1 VLDGD
6 RPSQRPI
13 HGQRSAAGLYGL
25 HCVDTVPCFQWNRGK
40 DILLM
45 DEHELLV
52 DLGENPWYEDIVTL
66 LDDDD
71 VELLRKENDND

>member
-1 VLDGD
+1 M
-6 RPSQRPI
+6 
-13 HGQRSAAGLYGL
+13 
-25 HCVDTVPCFQWNRGK
+25 
-40 DILLM
+40 M

>member
-1 VLDGD
+1 MYWL
-6 RPSQRPI
+6 
-13 HGQRSAAGLYGL
+13 
-25 HCVDTVPCFQWNRGK
+25 DTVPCFQWNRGK

>member
-1 VLDGD
+1 MYWL
-6 RPSQRPI
+6 
-13 HGQRSAAGLYGL
+13 
-25 HCVDTVPCFQWNRGK
+25 DTVPCFQWNHGK

>member
-1 VLDGD
+1 MLDGD

-13 HGQRSAAGLYGL
+13 HGQRDTCSMSCMY
-25 HCVDTVPCFQWNRGK
+25 CVDHVSRLQRNYGK

-52 DLGENPWYEDIVTL
+52 DLGENPWYESIVML
-66 LDDDD
+66 LDDED
-71 VELLRKENDND
+71 VELLREENDDD

>member
-1 VLDGD
+1 MVDGN

-13 HGQRSAAGLYGL
+13 HGQRDTCSMSCMYWL
-25 HCVDTVPCFQWNRGK
+25 DTVPCFQWNRGK